1 MKRRLALDTSVLTS
15 IVNSDD
21 VFHQPCYQFFREHHD
36 ADIATWVV
44 PGLIM
49 FEYQATQSRRYRE
62 LHPNKKVFRNAPLF
76 VDKCELYELS
86 KEFLWKVDELSLYDL
101 FGNLKGADLVY
112 ACIAKVEGIPLVTHD
127 KQFLQ
132 YRTELEL
139 INPCEQ

>member
-1 MKRRLALDTSVLTS
+1 MKSRLVLDASVLTS

-36 ADIATWVV
+36 ADTAIWVI

-62 LHPNKKVFRNAPLF
+62 LHPNKKVFRHAPLY
-76 VDKCELYELS
+76 VDKCELYDIT

-101 FGNLKGADLVY
+101 FGHLKGADLMY
-112 ACIAKVEGIPLVTHD
+112 ACIAKIENIPLVTHD

-132 YRTELEL
+132 YKTELQL
-139 INPCEQ
+139 ISPV